1 MHQDIENYI
10 KACDVCQRKGKMKK
24 NNPLHPIE
32 TQPPFEKIGIDL
44 IGPLPITSNQ
54 NKYIVVAIDYGTK
67 WAEARAIKDAA
78 ATTIVPFLY
87 EDIICQHSFPK
98 RINI

>member
-1 MHQDIENYI
+1 
-10 KACDVCQRKGKMKK
+10 MKK
-24 NNPLHPIE
+24 NNLLYPIK
-32 TQPPFEKIGIDL
+32 TRPPFEKIGIDL

-87 EDIICQHSFPK
+87 EDIICRHGFPK
-98 RINI
+98 ELISDRGTTFANELIRTLCQNY